1 VTKALEIIENI
12 LRKIPRPNYS
22 EFPDL
27 YEELDNM
34 TRRIGAIL
42 ISSPLFEHETLSVR
56 FDKASENVIYEII
69 RSDPKV
75 MIPFF
80 VMICGFSVREL
91 ERLYGIKDV
100 YSLTDHPDAKK
111 LREFVNAIL
120 DNLKGSI
127 HIEAL
132 LYKFYKNWEEHQKRH
147 FRGSTVEKFIIE
159 FLRKNGYEAGK
170 IKVIC
175 KGKEREVDC
184 AIPPDP
190 QNPRVIIMIRY
201 GVFRDLVKRAKEFSS
216 EFDELSQCFPNAKFV
231 VVYLIS
237 PHEQDKL
244 EKVRIRIESERTGK
258 RPYDFVILRKEDLG
272 CLLEKMREWGIEY
285 KIK

>member
-1 VTKALEIIENI
+1 
-12 LRKIPRPNYS
+12 
-22 EFPDL
+22 
-27 YEELDNM
+27 M

-42 ISSPLFEHETLSVR
+42 TSSPLFDRETLSVR
-56 FDKASENVIYEII
+56 FDKASEDVIYKII
-69 RSDPKV
+69 KSDPKV

-100 YSLTDHPDAKK
+100 YSLTDHPDAEK
-111 LREFVNAIL
+111 LREFVDAIL

-147 FRGSTVEKFIIE
+147 VRGSTVEKFIIE
-159 FLRKNGYEAGK
+159 FLRKNGYKADK

-190 QNPRVIIMIRY
+190 RNPRVIIMIRY

-231 VVYLIS
+231 VAYLIS

-258 RPYDFVILRKEDLG
+258 RPYDLVILRKEDLG
-272 CLLEKMREWGIEY
+272 LLLEKMREWGIEY